1 MCGFISS
8 YPFLWWFILFC
19 WENDKSFRCPSIE
32 SHFDN
37 IRKIAKHFSFEALKD
52 KCGQCQFPMIMNCD
66 LYPLFLC
73 LYPYIALGRFISQ
86 RCFRFLLRLR
96 QIIQMRSLSEISLSY
111 QHSLENLQRLGWP
124 VSFQQILGRGHLSAD
139 LPVTTEHQIFI
150 SNPTWVFRNLKHIR
164 PFFCVSTF
172 CSSRLHNPSVLLH
185 ALFIAHLLVVLV
197 HSLVASTTMSLLLS
211 TKKNYYVPS
220 HLNHAVVVRV
230 A

>member
-96 QIIQMRSLSEISLSY
+96 QIIQMRSLSEINLSY

-124 VSFQQILGRGHLSAD
+124 MSFQQNLVEVIVWRTYQFLRSTVQSIRFSF
-139 LPVTTEHQIFI
+139 PVLHEFLEIWSI
-150 SNPTWVFRNLKHIR
+150 SIH
-164 PFFCVSTF
+164 FCVSTF
-172 CSSRLHNPSVLLH
+172 CSSGLHSSSVLLH
-185 ALFIAHLLVVLV
+185 ALFFAHLLVLLV
-197 HSLVASTTMSLLLS
+197 HSLVASTTTSLLTWTIL
-211 TKKNYYVPS
+211 
-220 HLNHAVVVRV
+220 
-230 A
+230 

>member
-1 MCGFISS
+1 
-8 YPFLWWFILFC
+8 
-19 WENDKSFRCPSIE
+19 
-32 SHFDN
+32 
-37 IRKIAKHFSFEALKD
+37 
-52 KCGQCQFPMIMNCD
+52 MNCD
-66 LYPLFLC
+66 LYPLFLY

-172 CSSRLHNPSVLLH
+172 CSSDLHSSSVLLH

-211 TKKNYYVPS
+211 TKKTTMS
-220 HLNHAVVVRV
+220 LLT
-230 A
+230 

>member
-124 VSFQQILGRGHLSAD
+124 MSFQQNLVEVIVWRTYQFLRSTVQSIRFSF
-139 LPVTTEHQIFI
+139 PVLHEFLEIWSI
-150 SNPTWVFRNLKHIR
+150 SIH
-164 PFFCVSTF
+164 FCVSTF
-172 CSSRLHNPSVLLH
+172 CSSGLHSSSVLLH
-185 ALFIAHLLVVLV
+185 ALFFAHLLVLLV
-197 HSLVASTTMSLLLS
+197 HSLVASTTTSLLTWTIL
-211 TKKNYYVPS
+211 
-220 HLNHAVVVRV
+220 
-230 A
+230 

>member
-96 QIIQMRSLSEISLSY
+96 QIIQMRSLLEISLSY

-124 VSFQQILGRGHLSAD
+124 MSFQQNLVEVIVWRTYQFLRSTVQSIRFSF
-139 LPVTTEHQIFI
+139 PVLHEFLEIWSI
-150 SNPTWVFRNLKHIR
+150 SVHSFVFPR
-164 PFFCVSTF
+164 
-172 CSSRLHNPSVLLH
+172 SVLPGCTTH
-185 ALFIAHLLVVLV
+185 LFSFMLYLLLICL
-197 HSLVASTTMSLLLS
+197 SYWFILSLLQLLCPFS
-211 TKKNYYVPS
+211 FQQKKLLCPFS
-220 HLNHAVVVRV
+220 PKPFTML
-230 A
+230 